1 MTISAVANAASY
13 MPQVRAQHSSSA
25 PKAAV
30 AAVGTDSD
38 GDNDGSKGGTV
49 DVRA

>member
-1 MTISAVANAASY
+1 MTISAVTNSASY
-13 MPQVRAQHSSSA
+13 LPSA
-25 PKAAV
+25 RLQPAPAVPKTAV

-38 GDNDGSKGGTV
+38 GDNDASKGGTV